1 MTDDERIARLTELA
15 KKVWPDAEVDA
26 DAKGA
31 QAFVGTSAEWGF
43 AVKIAHPRALDALE
57 AALLVLSGEGKVLTR
72 EVFHEAVREAA
83 IRIAK
88 SWAEST
94 SELEEALVPAW
105 VEQLATEWD
114 ARAAECARKAS
125 EAHTRRDQELVSMYS
140 TQQHAT
146 IWHAAELRER
156 ARGES

>member
-1 MTDDERIARLTELA
+1 MSDDDRIAKLTELA

-57 AALLVLSGEGKVLTR
+57 AALLVLSGEGKALTR
-72 EVFHEAVREAA
+72 EVFHEAVHEAA
-83 IRIAK
+83 TRIA
-88 SWAEST
+88 ESRRE
-94 SELEEALVPAW
+94 SMAELEEALVPAW
-105 VEQLATEWD
+105 AEELAKQWETRVCGID
-114 ARAAECARKAS
+114 DGYDTALNEC
-125 EAHTRRDQELVSMYS
+125 
-140 TQQHAT
+140 
-146 IWHAAELRER
+146 IAELRER